1 MAGAR
6 KRFREGQANLARR
19 GAKPLATGAFE
30 ALLWETPGLPW
41 APRRVGFPYAARL
54 R

>member
-6 KRFREGQANLARR
+6 KLFREGQENLARL

-30 ALLWETPGLPW
+30 ALLWETLW
-41 APRRVGFPYAARL
+41 LRATPRRAGFPYAARL

>member
-6 KRFREGQANLARR
+6 KLFREGQAKLARFV
-19 GAKPLATGAFE
+19 AKPLATGAFE
-30 ALLWETPGLPW
+30 ASLWETLWPR
-41 APRRVGFPYAARL
+41 ATPRRAGFPYAARL

>member
-6 KRFREGQANLARR
+6 KSLRDAQANLARL
-19 GAKPLATGAFE
+19 GAKPLVTGAFE
-30 ALLWETPGLPW
+30 ALLWETLW
-41 APRRVGFPYAARL
+41 LRTTPRRAGFPYAPRL

>member
-6 KRFREGQANLARR
+6 KLFREGQANQAHF

-30 ALLWETPGLPW
+30 ALLWETLW
-41 APRRVGFPYAARL
+41 LRATPRGAGFPYAARL